1 MTLLLFFVIKKFKKQ
16 KVYYDVVGHMI
27 AIYYNDSTTLFSIDK
42 VAMETN
48 TSRRIVKDVF
58 SLVKKRGVPSLL
70 CKNNGFKLTY
80 REVVELEKILYL
92 YHSYRFQLAP
102 FIMSVIAYILS
113 SFALLV
119 EDNWPLFMRLIL
131 VFIVTFLFCWYI
143 KKFSNNNVL

>member
-1 MTLLLFFVIKKFKKQ
+1 MTLLLFFVIKKLKKQ

-27 AIYYNDSTTLFSIDK
+27 AIYYNNSTTLFSIDK

-80 REVVELEKILYL
+80 REVVELEKILYQ
-92 YHSYRFQLAP
+92 YRSYRFQLAP
-102 FIMSVIAYILS
+102 FIMSVIAYIC
-113 SFALLV
+113 LV
-119 EDNWPLFMRLIL
+119 LHYWLKIIGHCLYD
-131 VFIVTFLFCWYI
+131 
-143 KKFSNNNVL
+143 